1 MKGFQIYM
9 NLKKVILTFCI
20 LLIIYPN
27 SSLADEYSEDEYIEN
42 DYIVE
47 VSSLDMSNTP
57 NINAKYAIVLDRAS
71 KTILYGKNENSICK
85 MASTTKILT
94 AIIVLENCS
103 DLNSEVIISKKAARY
118 RWFAIRTFSK

>member
-1 MKGFQIYM
+1 MKF
-9 NLKKVILTFCI
+9 KKIIF
-20 LLIIYPN
+20 LLIILTIFPTI
-27 SSLADEYSEDEYIEN
+27 SIADEYSVDEYIES
-42 DYIVE
+42 DSIVE

-57 NINAKYAIVLDRAS
+57 NINAKYAVVLDRAS

-118 RWFAIRTFSK
+118 WWLKIRALSK